1 MTDRNRTEPHPSST
15 SIEPAEASAIL
26 EVTDVSVVRG
36 STTILDQL
44 SVSISLGQHTALLGP
59 NGSGKSTLLKL
70 LMRRIYPSFVDSK
83 QGSVRIFGESE
94 WNVWDLR
101 TRLGFVSSEVD
112 QHFLSGRSGKLTAE
126 LAVLTGFFSSEL
138 EPDPEHITASMREAA
153 TDALERMQMTHL
165 ARRPLAHMSTG
176 ERRRTLLARAIVHR
190 PEALVLD
197 EPTSGL
203 DLRAQYQLLDDLH
216 RIAQS
221 GTTLILVTHHM
232 HEILPCIKRTVLW
245 EKGRVS
251 IDGPTSQ
258 AMESRLLSQVFG
270 CALRSVQ
277 TSNGYWQVNMEAV

>member
-1 MTDRNRTEPHPSST
+1 MTDRNRTAPHPSST

-44 SVSISLGQHTALLGP
+44 SVSIALGQHTALLGP

-70 LMRRIYPSFVDSK
+70 LMRRIYPS
-83 QGSVRIFGESE
+83 FGESE

-112 QHFLSGRSGKLTAE
+112 QHFLSGRSGKLSAE

-138 EPDPEHITASMREAA
+138 EPDPEHITESMREAA
-153 TDALERMQMTHL
+153 ADALERMQMTHL

-203 DLRAQYQLLDDLH
+203 DLRAQFQLLDDLH

-232 HEILPCIKRTVLW
+232 HEILPCIHRTVLL
-245 EKGRVS
+245 EKGRVAF
-251 IDGPTSQ
+251 DGLTSQ

-270 CALRSVQ
+270 CALSSTQ
-277 TSNGYWQVNMEAV
+277 TPSGYWQVNLEAI

>member
-176 ERRRTLLARAIVHR
+176 ERRRILLARAIVHR

-232 HEILPCIKRTVLW
+232 HEILPCIKRTVLL
-245 EKGRVS
+245 EKGRVAF
-251 IDGPTSQ
+251 DGPTSQ

-277 TSNGYWQVNMEAV
+277 TPNGYWQVNLEAV